1 MTVNVKQIIT
11 KKRAMIILKLHGL
24 TDLMHLKS
32 FIIDLGNKNEYVKRE
47 VYVWLGYD
55 YGHCDYI

>member
-1 MTVNVKQIIT
+1 
-11 KKRAMIILKLHGL
+11 MIILKLHGL